1 MTGKTQE
8 NWKSRYNREV
18 EMQTQRYIALNAISE
33 TIIRKITPEEKEEYE
48 RLLTRK
54 NKNYLYSNIN
64 KSTQT

>member
-1 MTGKTQE
+1 
-8 NWKSRYNREV
+8 
-18 EMQTQRYIALNAISE
+18 MQTQRYIALNAISE

-64 KSTQT
+64 KSAQT